1 MKSTASILTF
11 SNLWI
16 YKKKIGWH
24 TLTLILASI
33 PKEIPN
39 NSRPQSKDICYT
51 HCLSEYTCAGNFS
64 SSLHMLYV
72 IFVHSHLYFKNPHLV
87 THFFCLEHS
96 FVHIF
101 VSTSHKASGSLSAQK
116 RKQQQENKWDCYINW
131 TLEHFRSSGCLPPCA
146 GHAEQYSGS
155 TLQARR
161 RLGFLIVAWVS
172 ERGSAGSSY
181 SAWVVDVLETVATS
195 WEIYILADIIN
206 SPRAIF
212 FPSPHLSVCT
222 WHTHTCWIYCACAK
236 NTI

>member
-1 MKSTASILTF
+1 M
-11 SNLWI
+11 
-16 YKKKIGWH
+16 
-24 TLTLILASI
+24 ASI

-87 THFFCLEHS
+87 THFFLPGTFICPHFCQYLPQS
-96 FVHIF
+96 IRQP
-101 VSTSHKASGSLSAQK
+101 VSSKTKTATREQVGLLYKLNTRTLQK
-116 RKQQQENKWDCYINW
+116 
-131 TLEHFRSSGCLPPCA
+131 FRLPPSLRWTCWA
-146 GHAEQYSGS
+146 VQ
-155 TLQARR
+155 R
-161 RLGFLIVAWVS
+161 VD
-172 ERGSAGSSY
+172 SAGSEEARVFDCGMGVWKRVSRRESSY

>member
-1 MKSTASILTF
+1 
-11 SNLWI
+11 
-16 YKKKIGWH
+16 
-24 TLTLILASI
+24 
-33 PKEIPN
+33 
-39 NSRPQSKDICYT
+39 
-51 HCLSEYTCAGNFS
+51 
-64 SSLHMLYV
+64 MLYV

-172 ERGSAGSSY
+172 ERGSSGSSY

-212 FPSPHLSVCT
+212 FPLSTSFCLYLTHPHMLNLLCLCKKYDLTPQPLSMLRWKCRQMKMLCILPT
-222 WHTHTCWIYCACAK
+222 SN
-236 NTI
+236 NTESASCSVMGGVLFVFI